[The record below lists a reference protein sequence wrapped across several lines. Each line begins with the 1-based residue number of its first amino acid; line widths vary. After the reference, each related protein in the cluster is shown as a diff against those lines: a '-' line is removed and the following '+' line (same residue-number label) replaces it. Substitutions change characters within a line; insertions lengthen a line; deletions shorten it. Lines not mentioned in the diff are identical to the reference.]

1 MKHLIVILFADN
13 ISVGYN
19 MSNITVEESV
29 GSVELC
35 AVITSGESP
44 RPFNLTVNTIKMTA
58 GYQITINQAITL
70 VAFLLIICMLL
81 LSLSH
86 ALSDT
91 ELRTFTE
98 ALASMHIPCNTYVI
112 VHAKTAINLQ
122 NILGI
127 NDRFHFSCK
136 RCFEDGHRDRRYI
149 ACINITI
156 LKIRVR

>member
-1 MKHLIVILFADN
+1 MKYLIVILFAEN

-35 AVITSGESP
+35 AVITSGEGL

-58 GYQITINQAITL
+58 GYQITINRAITL
-70 VAFLLIICMLL
+70 MAFLLIIILFMLL

-91 ELRTFTE
+91 ELRTFMR
-98 ALASMHIPCNTYVI
+98 ALASMHILRNTYAI
-112 VHAKTAINLQ
+112 MHA
-122 NILGI
+122 
-127 NDRFHFSCK
+127 
-136 RCFEDGHRDRRYI
+136 
-149 ACINITI
+149 
-156 LKIRVR
+156 

>member
-1 MKHLIVILFADN
+1 MKYLIVILFAEN

-35 AVITSGESP
+35 AVITSGEGL

-58 GYQITINQAITL
+58 GYQITINLAITL
-70 VAFLLIICMLL
+70 MAFFLIFMLL

-91 ELRTFTE
+91 ELRTFMR
-98 ALASMHIPCNTYVI
+98 ALASMHILRNTYAI
-112 VHAKTAINLQ
+112 MHA
-122 NILGI
+122 
-127 NDRFHFSCK
+127 
-136 RCFEDGHRDRRYI
+136 
-149 ACINITI
+149 
-156 LKIRVR
+156 

>member
-35 AVITSGESP
+35 AVITSGDGL

-58 GYQITINQAITL
+58 GYQIVINLAITL
-70 VAFLLIICMLL
+70 VAFLIFVLL

-86 ALSDT
+86 VLSDT
-91 ELRTFTE
+91 EFTQY
-98 ALASMHIPCNTYVI
+98 YVI
-112 VHAKTAINLQ
+112 VHAKTAINRQ
-122 NILGI
+122 NILGV

-136 RCFEDGHRDRRYI
+136 GASKTDI
-149 ACINITI
+149 AIVAI
-156 LKIRVR
+156 LRVLRV